1 MAGAPSLVSLLL
13 LTPFNPLSLSHPGD
27 HLRLK
32 TQPSPFLTCSNLP
45 RTSHCT
51 HSIHSPSRAHD
62 ALRDLVPASC
72 HHVTPSCSHYGSLCS
87 SSRASFLSFLCSR
100 LRNFAHAGP
109 PPRMLVPDT
118 CMAASSLSQADSSP
132 SVPPG
137 NLKAYGTLVFPGSLK
152 YYPGPTLLSFRDQTR
167 LRTFRVVWP

>member
-32 TQPSPFLTCSNLP
+32 TQPGPFLTCSDLP

-72 HHVTPSCSHYGSLCS
+72 HHATPSCSHHGSLCS
-87 SSRASFLSFLCSR
+87 SSRASFLSCLCSR
-100 LRNFAHAGP
+100 LRTFAHTGP
-109 PPRMLVPDT
+109 PPRMLVRQTLAWLPPHHLRLRVL
-118 CMAASSLSQADSSP
+118 SSRRPYLTTQSNVPSP
-132 SVPPG
+132 SHFTPP
-137 NLKAYGTLVFPGSLK
+137 SK
-152 YYPGPTLLSFRDQTR
+152 YHHSIRCHLFALF
-167 LRTFRVVWP
+167 